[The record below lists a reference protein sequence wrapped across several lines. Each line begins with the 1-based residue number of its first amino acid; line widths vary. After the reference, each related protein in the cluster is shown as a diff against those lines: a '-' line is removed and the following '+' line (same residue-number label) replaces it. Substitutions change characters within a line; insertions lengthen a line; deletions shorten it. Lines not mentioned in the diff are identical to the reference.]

1 MAYKKAKI
9 YFLSGTGNSYRVA
22 VWLHESCI
30 QRGIASEII
39 PINLANPKE
48 EIETTPENLV
58 VFTFPT
64 HGLLPPWSAVK
75 FIFKMPIKKK
85 AHFFCMPTRGCLR
98 FGPII
103 IPGIAAL
110 ASMLP
115 TFILLFKGYNI
126 RGSLSFDMP
135 ANMISL
141 HPSLTEKNI
150 DRIKTSA
157 KRKADTYFPR
167 LLSGKS
173 IWFTLNNLWEYFWGV
188 LFLAYFPFFPPA
200 YLLIGR
206 FFMGQMMFANNNCIG
221 CGLCAKSCP
230 NSAIVMKGKK
240 NPRPYWKHN
249 CEDCLRC
256 MNYCQQKAV
265 EVGHSWGVIL
275 YFLAV
280 LGYPVGVFIFNS
292 IAGVFP
298 QIDTIRNWYT
308 IWIVGAI
315 YLYPAY
321 IIAYFV
327 FFHLI
332 RIKPINTLFT
342 FTTLTH
348 FYRRYHEPETPVRD
362 LTHAKNAHS
371 WKSVDTG
378 NGHMETSHANEIDV

>member
-1 MAYKKAKI
+1 MGYKRVKI

-22 VWLHESCI
+22 VWLHEACI
-30 QRGIASEII
+30 KRGIISEII

-48 EIETTPENLV
+48 EIDATAENLIV
-58 VFTFPT
+58 LAYPT
-64 HGLLPPWSAVK
+64 HGFIPPWSAVK
-75 FIFKMPIKKK
+75 FIFKMPIKRR

-98 FGPII
+98 FGPVV
-103 IPGIAAL
+103 IPGIAAV

-115 TFILLFKGYNI
+115 TVILPFKGYNS

-135 ANMISL
+135 ANMISIHSRL
-141 HPSLTEKNI
+141 SDKNI
-150 DRIKTSA
+150 NLIKASA
-157 KRKADTYFPR
+157 KRKADRYFPK

-188 LFLAYFPFFPPA
+188 LLLIYFPFFIPA

-206 FFMGQMMFANNNCIG
+206 FFMGQMMFANNSCIG

-230 NSAIVMKGKK
+230 NCAIVMRGKK

-256 MNYCQQKAV
+256 MNYCQQNAV

-275 YFLAV
+275 YFIAV

-292 IAGVFP
+292 IASVFP
-298 QIDTIRNWYT
+298 QIGAIKNWYT

-321 IIAYFV
+321 IFAYFI

-348 FYRRYHEPETPVRD
+348 FYRRYHEPETPLKD
-362 LTHAKNAHS
+362 LLYKKDTNMG
-371 WKSVDTG
+371 KSSATG
-378 NGHMETSHANEIDV
+378 NSHVKELKEKTP